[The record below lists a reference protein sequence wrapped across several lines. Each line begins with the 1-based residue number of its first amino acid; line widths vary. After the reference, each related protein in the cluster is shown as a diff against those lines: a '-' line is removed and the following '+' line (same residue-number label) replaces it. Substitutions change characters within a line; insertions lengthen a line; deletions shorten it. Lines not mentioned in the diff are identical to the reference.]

1 MFKKTVTHSK
11 DGKGLQHGLVFVPT
25 FCVYF
30 YPQIPLSTPY
40 SLAIQDVRVLD
51 RYSLKEVVIEKK
63 WIKGWVLFLLFGR
76 RNLINVFKKIEK
88 PPLHRLSKFLFLK
101 MFLVKKILEFPLSPS
116 SPSQLSSL
124 KPLQDPSQADS
135 PIFFEYCYR

>member
-40 SLAIQDVRVLD
+40 SLAIQDVRVF
-51 RYSLKEVVIEKK
+51 
-63 WIKGWVLFLLFGR
+63 GQVLFKGSSYR
-76 RNLINVFKKIEK
+76 KKMNQ
-88 PPLHRLSKFLFLK
+88 R
-101 MFLVKKILEFPLSPS
+101 VSPFS
-116 SPSQLSSL
+116 SVW
-124 KPLQDPSQADS
+124 
-135 PIFFEYCYR
+135 